1 MKIKKWGILAMIF
14 CILITSVACAKKPQK
29 PSPKSENEPKPLPK
43 VVEEI
48 EQDALKIMEQVDK
61 LPFLQRVIIEKEM
74 IEQKKKAEEAQM
86 KAAEGGGGGS
96 EEQKQGGEQGGEQ
109 GGQQESG
116 QGQAP
121 SSSEEEKPAP
131 MTIEEGILTELM
143 KREKSDE
150 AEKEGQK
157 TPKSLDEVWTS
168 VNATILGLHNKWNVL
183 EPQLIQ
189 QGVSPESMNS
199 FENALDNLTKFGFE
213 KKYFETLSVANNL
226 TAYLPDFRAY
236 FKREVPPSI
245 YTLKYQVRNLVLNA
259 AVGDYDVAQESLSKL
274 KDHGQTLKPQ
284 LIEKKAKATTDKYDA
299 SVNNLEKSLAKKD
312 LQLIKINSS
321 IVLKNILL
329 MEEDLSASM

>member
-1 MKIKKWGILAMIF
+1 MVKIKKWGILAMIF
-14 CILITSVACAKKPQK
+14 CILITSIACAKKPQK

-61 LPFLQRVIIEKEM
+61 IPFFQRVIIEKEM

-86 KAAEGGGGGS
+86 KAAEGGGS
-96 EEQKQGGEQGGEQ
+96 EEQKQGGEQ

-121 SSSEEEKPAP
+121 SSGEEEKPAP
-131 MTIEEGILTELM
+131 MAIEEGILTELM

-150 AEKEGQK
+150 AEQEEKK

-168 VNATILGLHNKWNVL
+168 VNGTILGLHNKWNVL

-189 QGVSPESMNS
+189 QGVSPESMNN
-199 FENALDNLTKFGFE
+199 FENTLDNLTKFGFE

-259 AVGDYDVAQESLSKL
+259 AVGDYDAAQESLSKL

-299 SVNNLEKSLAKKD
+299 SVNNLEKSLGKKD